1 MATAYLWE
9 NAVVMAT
16 AYLWLLGVFR
26 AEHSESLA
34 VRLGT
39 GVIAVAED
47 GGPGGGAEGAGCN
60 LSFFRTFC
68 ITLLN

>member
-1 MATAYLWE
+1 
-9 NAVVMAT
+9 MAT

-34 VRLGT
+34 VGLGA

-47 GGPGGGAEGAGCN
+47 GGPGGEAEGYN
-60 LSFFRTFC
+60 LSFCENFFC
-68 ITLLN
+68 IKLLD